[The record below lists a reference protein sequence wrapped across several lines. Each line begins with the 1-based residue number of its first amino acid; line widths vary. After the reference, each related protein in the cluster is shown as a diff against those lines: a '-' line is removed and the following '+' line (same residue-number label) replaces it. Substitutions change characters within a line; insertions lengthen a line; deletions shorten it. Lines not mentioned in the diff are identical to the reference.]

1 MISALLQNELQSD
14 HAAISVVGD
23 FNSKEMKATLT
34 VLFSKWKKSVKRKK
48 ILLNDCHPQSR
59 VLLVN
64 KEDARNHFLY
74 RCARVSR
81 NNPDYVAIE
90 VVNTLFGGRFTSMLN
105 DELRVNSGLTYGASS
120 RFNALKMEV
129 HLQSARSQP
138 KKLPSQLSIKP

>member
-1 MISALLQNELQSD
+1 MNYNPD

-34 VLFSKWKKSVKRKK
+34 VLFSKWKKSVKEEESPASKA
-48 ILLNDCHPQSR
+48 IVIPQESR

-64 KEDARNHFLY
+64 KEDARETTFIG
-74 RCARVSR
+74 APGVSR

-90 VVNTLFGGRFTSMLN
+90 VVNTLFGRFTSMLN

-120 RFNALKMEV
+120 RFNALKNGGSFAISTFTAE
-129 HLQSARSQP
+129 
-138 KKLPSQLSIKP
+138 KLPSQLSIKP